1 LTASGRRPPVCPAL
15 GSHRPDPEEAC
26 MLCALTVRQLKPGTF
41 ERFAE
46 EFGPRES
53 EGPPRGWVRF
63 DMLRDLADENR
74 VVTFGFFD
82 GTFEEL
88 EQNQAEYGYE
98 ERRAA
103 VDDLVDEVVVNGV
116 FEVVREMSVA

>member
-1 LTASGRRPPVCPAL
+1 
-15 GSHRPDPEEAC
+15 

-53 EGPPRGWVRF
+53 EGPPQGWVRF

-88 EQNQAEYGYE
+88 EQSQAESGYE

-103 VDDLVDEVVVNGV
+103 VDDVVDEVLVNGV
-116 FEVVREMSVA
+116 FEVVRDMSVA

>member
-1 LTASGRRPPVCPAL
+1 
-15 GSHRPDPEEAC
+15 

-63 DMLRDLADENR
+63 DMIRDLSDENR

-82 GTFEEL
+82 GTLEEL
-88 EQNQAEYGYE
+88 GRSQSEGGYQD
-98 ERRAA
+98 RRAA
-103 VDDLVDEVVVNGV
+103 VDDLVDDVPVNGV
-116 FEVVREMSVA
+116 FEVVRELTPA

>member
-1 LTASGRRPPVCPAL
+1 
-15 GSHRPDPEEAC
+15 

-46 EFGPRES
+46 EFAPRES

-63 DMLRDLADENR
+63 DMLRDRTDENR

-88 EQNQAEYGYE
+88 ERSQSESGYE
-98 ERRAA
+98 ERRGA
-103 VDDLVDEVVVNGV
+103 VDDLVEQVVVNGV

>member
-1 LTASGRRPPVCPAL
+1 
-15 GSHRPDPEEAC
+15 

-46 EFGPRES
+46 QFGPRES

-63 DMLRDLADENR
+63 DMLRDLGDENR

-88 EQNQAEYGYE
+88 ERSQDESGYE
-98 ERRAA
+98 EQRAA

-116 FEVVREMSVA
+116 FEVAREMSVA

>member
-1 LTASGRRPPVCPAL
+1 
-15 GSHRPDPEEAC
+15 

-41 ERFAE
+41 ERFAQ

-63 DMLRDLADENR
+63 DMLRDLADDNR
-74 VVTFGFFD
+74 VVTSGLFD

-88 EQNQAEYGYE
+88 DQSQAESDYE

-103 VDDLVDEVVVNGV
+103 VDDLVDEGVVKGV
-116 FEVVREMSVA
+116 FEVVREMSAA

>member
-1 LTASGRRPPVCPAL
+1 
-15 GSHRPDPEEAC
+15 

-46 EFGPRES
+46 EFGPQES

-63 DMLRDLADENR
+63 DMLRDRGDQDR

-88 EQNQAEYGYE
+88 EQSQADSGYA

-116 FEVVREMSVA
+116 FEIVREMSVA

>member
-1 LTASGRRPPVCPAL
+1 
-15 GSHRPDPEEAC
+15 
-26 MLCALTVRQLKPGTF
+26 MLCALTVRRLRPGTF

-53 EGPPRGWVRF
+53 EGPPQGWVRF

-88 EQNQAEYGYE
+88 EQSQAESDYE
-98 ERRAA
+98 DRRGA
-103 VDDLVDEVVVNGV
+103 VDELVEEVVVNGV
-116 FEVVREMSVA
+116 FEVVRDMSVA

>member
-1 LTASGRRPPVCPAL
+1 
-15 GSHRPDPEEAC
+15 

-63 DMLRDLADENR
+63 DMIRDLSDENR

-82 GTFEEL
+82 GTLEEL
-88 EQNQAEYGYE
+88 ERSQSEGGYE
-98 ERRAA
+98 DRRAA
-103 VDDLVDEVVVNGV
+103 VDDLIDDVPVNGV
-116 FEVVREMSVA
+116 FEVVRELTPA

>member
-1 LTASGRRPPVCPAL
+1 
-15 GSHRPDPEEAC
+15 

-63 DMLRDLADENR
+63 DMIRDLSDENR

-82 GTFEEL
+82 GTLEEL
-88 EQNQAEYGYE
+88 ERSQSEGGYQD
-98 ERRAA
+98 RRAA
-103 VDDLVDEVVVNGV
+103 VDDLIDDVPVNGV
-116 FEVVREMSVA
+116 FEVVRELTPA

>member
-1 LTASGRRPPVCPAL
+1 
-15 GSHRPDPEEAC
+15 

-46 EFGPRES
+46 EFGPRVS

-63 DMLRDLADENR
+63 DMIRDLADENR

-82 GTFEEL
+82 GTLEEL
-88 EQNQAEYGYE
+88 ERSQSEGGYE
-98 ERRAA
+98 DRRAA
-103 VDDLVDEVVVNGV
+103 VDDLVDEVPVNGV
-116 FEVVREMSVA
+116 FEVVRELTPA

>member
-1 LTASGRRPPVCPAL
+1 
-15 GSHRPDPEEAC
+15 

-53 EGPPRGWVRF
+53 DGPPRGWVRF
-63 DMLRDLADENR
+63 DMIRDLADENR

-82 GTFEEL
+82 GTLEEL
-88 EQNQAEYGYE
+88 ERSQAEAGYE
-98 ERRAA
+98 DRRAA
-103 VDDLVDEVVVNGV
+103 VEELVEEVPVNGV
-116 FEVVREMSVA
+116 FEVVREMTPA

>member
-1 LTASGRRPPVCPAL
+1 
-15 GSHRPDPEEAC
+15 
-26 MLCALTVRQLKPGTF
+26 MLCALTVRRLKPGTF

-46 EFGPRES
+46 EFGPPAS
-53 EGPPRGWVRF
+53 DGPPRGWVRF

-82 GTFEEL
+82 GTLEEL
-88 EQNQAEYGYE
+88 EQSQADEGYE

-116 FEVVREMSVA
+116 FDVVRDMSLA

>member
-1 LTASGRRPPVCPAL
+1 
-15 GSHRPDPEEAC
+15 

-53 EGPPRGWVRF
+53 EGPPRGWIRF
-63 DMLRDLADENR
+63 DMIRDLADENR

-82 GTFEEL
+82 GTLEEL
-88 EQNQAEYGYE
+88 ERSQAESDFE

-103 VDDLVDEVVVNGV
+103 VDDIVDEVVVNGV
-116 FEVVREMSVA
+116 FEVVREMSVT

>member
-1 LTASGRRPPVCPAL
+1 
-15 GSHRPDPEEAC
+15 

-41 ERFAE
+41 EQFAE

-88 EQNQAEYGYE
+88 EHSQAESDYE

-103 VDDLVDEVVVNGV
+103 VDNLVNEVVVNGV

>member
-1 LTASGRRPPVCPAL
+1 
-15 GSHRPDPEEAC
+15 

-53 EGPPRGWVRF
+53 DGPPRGWVRF
-63 DMLRDLADENR
+63 DMIRDLSDENR

-82 GTFEEL
+82 GTLEEL
-88 EQNQAEYGYE
+88 ERSQSEGGYQD
-98 ERRAA
+98 RRAA
-103 VDDLVDEVVVNGV
+103 VDDLIDDVPVNGV
-116 FEVVREMSVA
+116 FEVVRELTPA

>member
-1 LTASGRRPPVCPAL
+1 
-15 GSHRPDPEEAC
+15 

-53 EGPPRGWVRF
+53 DPPPRGWIRF
-63 DMLRDLADENR
+63 DMIRDLADENR

-82 GTFEEL
+82 GSLEEL
-88 EQNQAEYGYE
+88 ERSQAESDYD
-98 ERRAA
+98 ERRSA
-103 VDDLVDEVVVNGV
+103 VDDIVDEVVVNGV
-116 FEVVREMSVA
+116 FEVVREMSVT

>member
-1 LTASGRRPPVCPAL
+1 
-15 GSHRPDPEEAC
+15 

-63 DMLRDLADENR
+63 DMIRDLSDENR

-82 GTFEEL
+82 GTLEEL
-88 EQNQAEYGYE
+88 ERSQSEGGYQD
-98 ERRAA
+98 RRAV
-103 VDDLVDEVVVNGV
+103 VDDLFDDVPVNGV
-116 FEVVREMSVA
+116 FEVVRELTPA

>member
-1 LTASGRRPPVCPAL
+1 
-15 GSHRPDPEEAC
+15 

-41 ERFAE
+41 DRFAE
-46 EFGPRES
+46 EFGPREA

-82 GTFEEL
+82 GTLEEL
-88 EQNQAEYGYE
+88 EQSQVEHGYT
-98 ERRAA
+98 ERRTA
-103 VDDLVDEVVVNGV
+103 VDDVVDEVVVNGV
-116 FEVVREMSVA
+116 FEVVRDMSLA

>member
-1 LTASGRRPPVCPAL
+1 
-15 GSHRPDPEEAC
+15 

-46 EFGPRES
+46 EFGPQES
-53 EGPPRGWVRF
+53 EGPPTGWVRF

-82 GTFEEL
+82 GTLEEL
-88 EQNQAEYGYE
+88 EQSQVNHGYE
-98 ERRAA
+98 ERRTV
-103 VDDLVDEVVVNGV
+103 VDDVVDQVVVNGV
-116 FEVVREMSVA
+116 FEVVRDMSVA

>member
-1 LTASGRRPPVCPAL
+1 
-15 GSHRPDPEEAC
+15 

-63 DMLRDLADENR
+63 DMLRDLTDENR

-82 GTFEEL
+82 GTLEEL
-88 EQNQAEYGYE
+88 EQSQVEHGYQ
-98 ERRAA
+98 ERRTA
-103 VDDLVDEVVVNGV
+103 VDDVVDEVVVNGV
-116 FEVVREMSVA
+116 FEVVRDMSLA